1 MLITNSVALDEARR
15 AASSSG
21 RMVAFKVPVEA
32 VPAERAKAIKEAIL
46 AIESRTKAKRRD
58 VTVLVLD
65 GGV

>member
-1 MLITNSVALDEARR
+1 MLITNSVALDEAKR

-21 RMVAFKVPVEA
+21 RMVAFKVPFEA
-32 VPAERAKAIKEAIL
+32 VPAERAKAIREAIQ
-46 AIESRTKAKRRD
+46 AIEARTKAKRRD